1 MELYADVTHCTVVT
15 PPEDTDAVLLG
26 TAIVAAAAA
35 GLHPDL
41 LAAAGAMAQP
51 GTTRHPDTARR
62 AGYDRCYRAF
72 LAMHEHRRA
81 LDRLLEIRA

>member
-51 GTTRHPDTARR
+51 GTIRHPEPATG
-62 AGYDRCYRAF
+62 AGYDRRYRAF
-72 LAMHEHRRA
+72 LEMHEHRRA
-81 LDRLLEIRA
+81 LDRLLETGA